1 MPAAGWAPVALRRIP
16 GMPSLLRLAA
26 SLCLT
31 FSAGTC
37 LAQARPAAPPPPP
50 VLLAPAP
57 AASAASAAVPA
68 GATKTVIEDDAV
80 RIEETR
86 LRGQAQRITVR
97 NKLPG
102 VKDYEIIVPAGGKD
116 PSQDRGAAGKRAWS
130 FFSF

>member
-1 MPAAGWAPVALRRIP
+1 MSSP
-16 GMPSLLRLAA
+16 LRLAA
-26 SLCLT
+26 SLCLP
-31 FSAGTC
+31 FLAGAC

-50 VLLAPAP
+50 ALLAPVAAAP
-57 AASAASAAVPA
+57 AASAASAPGPVS
-68 GATKTVIEDDAV
+68 ATKTVIEDDAV

-86 LRGQAQRITVR
+86 LRGQAQRVTVH

-102 VKDYEIIVPAGGKD
+102 MKDYEIIVPAGGKD

>member
-1 MPAAGWAPVALRRIP
+1 
-16 GMPSLLRLAA
+16 MPSPLRLAA

-31 FSAGTC
+31 FVAGAC
-37 LAQARPAAPPPPP
+37 LAQAKPLAAPPPPA
-50 VLLAPAP
+50 LLAPAA
-57 AASAASAAVPA
+57 AASAASAAGPA
-68 GATKTVIEDDAV
+68 GTTKSVIEDDAV

-130 FFSF
+130 FFNF

>member
-1 MPAAGWAPVALRRIP
+1 MSSP
-16 GMPSLLRLAA
+16 LRLAA
-26 SLCLT
+26 SLCLP
-31 FSAGTC
+31 FLAGAC
-37 LAQARPAAPPPPP
+37 LAQAKPAAVPPPP
-50 VLLAPAP
+50 VLLAPPAA
-57 AASAASAAVPA
+57 AASAAGRA
-68 GATKTVIEDDAV
+68 GATTTVIEDDAV

-86 LRGQAQRITVR
+86 LRGQAQRVTVR

>member
-1 MPAAGWAPVALRRIP
+1 
-16 GMPSLLRLAA
+16 MPSLLRLAA
-26 SLCLT
+26 SLCLPLV
-31 FSAGTC
+31 AGAC
-37 LAQARPAAPPPPP
+37 LAQAKPAAVPPPP
-50 VLLAPAP
+50 VLLAPPAA
-57 AASAASAAVPA
+57 AASAAGRA
-68 GATKTVIEDDAV
+68 GATTTVIEDDAV

-86 LRGQAQRITVR
+86 LRGQAQRVTVR

>member
-1 MPAAGWAPVALRRIP
+1 MPAMSTLP
-16 GMPSLLRLAA
+16 RLAA
-26 SLCLT
+26 CLCLT
-31 FSAGTC
+31 FAAGAC
-37 LAQARPAAPPPPP
+37 LAQQAQRIELPPPPP
-50 VLLAPAP
+50 LLAPQAP
-57 AASAASAAVPA
+57 ASAATAASAPGRA

-86 LRGQAQRITVR
+86 LRGQAQRVTVK

-102 VKDYEIIVPAGGKD
+102 VKDYEIIVPPGGQD

>member
-1 MPAAGWAPVALRRIP
+1 
-16 GMPSLLRLAA
+16 MPSLQRLAV
-26 SLCLT
+26 SLCLP
-31 FSAGTC
+31 FVAGAC
-37 LAQARPAAPPPPP
+37 LAQAKPAAVPPPPA
-50 VLLAPAP
+50 LLGPQA
-57 AASAASAAVPA
+57 AASAAPAPGPA

-86 LRGQAQRITVR
+86 LRGQAQRVTVK

-130 FFSF
+130 FFNF